1 MSKKGKPPGNAPK
14 KVAKKASSQAND
26 ILDLETKR
34 SQMRVAKARDK
45 ITKALDDPEMRAQ
58 IVAAMRRMINEG
70 KA

>member
-1 MSKKGKPPGNAPK
+1 MSKRGKPPGKDPKKAPK
-14 KVAKKASSQAND
+14 KASLPAND

-34 SQMRVAKARDK
+34 SQIRVAKARDK

>member
-1 MSKKGKPPGNAPK
+1 MSKKGKPPPK
-14 KVAKKASSQAND
+14 AAKKATKKATPPAND
-26 ILDLETKR
+26 ILDPETKR

-45 ITKALDDPEMRAQ
+45 ITTALDDPEMRAQ